1 LKPSILP
8 ILQVFLAM
16 APITART
23 QESTPILCRI
33 STENSPGHFQVRAL
47 RRFSELVAERSAG
60 TLKVEFYD
68 SGSLYR
74 DSNAVSAIGR
84 GDLEIAAPGI
94 WQLDK
99 LVPDSAALML
109 PMMYAKPVEVH
120 RAVVDGPVGKIL
132 SRDVGEAMKAEVL
145 GPWLDLGF
153 GHIFATAKPIRS
165 IAGIQGR
172 RIRVAGGRGNEER
185 VRALGGI
192 PVTIPLLDLPAYL
205 KRGLV
210 DGVLTTYETVATAG
224 LDAAGIKS
232 VLEDAQYYP
241 FYVPVASASFWGRID
256 SKTRSMLRDSWL
268 EVVTQAREESVRAQ
282 AEAKRALV
290 KRGMKVYAPSSHES
304 SKSRMALLAGEEE
317 MAKRLNV
324 SDEVLALLRLEL
336 EKAKKR

>member
-1 LKPSILP
+1 MKPSILP
-8 ILQVFLAM
+8 FIAVLSAAV
-16 APITART
+16 PIAVQA
-23 QESTPILCRI
+23 QEQTPILCRI

-68 SGSLYR
+68 SGTLYR

-109 PMMYAKPVEVH
+109 PMMYAKPSEVH
-120 RAVVDGPVGKIL
+120 RAIVDGPVGTVL
-132 SRDVGEAMKAEVL
+132 SRDIEEAMKAVVL

-165 IAGIQGR
+165 IAGIRGR

-185 VRALGGI
+185 IRAFDGI
-192 PVTIPLLDLPAYL
+192 PVSIPLLDLPAYL

-210 DGVLTTYETVATAG
+210 DGVLTTYETVASAG
-224 LDAAGIKS
+224 LDSAGIKS

-256 SKTRSMLRDSWL
+256 DRTRSMLRGAWL
-268 EVVTQAREESVRAQ
+268 EVVTQAREEAVRSQ
-282 AEAKRALV
+282 AEAKRSLV
-290 KRGMKVYAPSSHES
+290 ERGMKVYTPTSDES
-304 SKSRMALLAGEEE
+304 SKSRANLLAGEKE
-317 MAKRLNV
+317 MAKRLSV
-324 SDEVLALLRLEL
+324 SDDILVLLRLEL
-336 EKAKKR
+336 GKQAR